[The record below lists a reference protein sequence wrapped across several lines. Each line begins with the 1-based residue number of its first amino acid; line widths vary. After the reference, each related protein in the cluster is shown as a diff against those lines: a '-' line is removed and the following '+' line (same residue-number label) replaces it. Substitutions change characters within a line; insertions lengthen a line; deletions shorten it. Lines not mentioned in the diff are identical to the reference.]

1 MNVGELKMILNG
13 LPNHLDVMIEKVN
26 DEFNLSLLEKA
37 DVRECTFSD
46 DEDSSFGIADA
57 KDDCLVLSDEI
68 I

>member
-1 MNVGELKMILNG
+1 MNVGQLKAILVG
-13 LPNHLDVMIEKVN
+13 KPETMDVMIEKVN

-46 DEDSSFGIADA
+46 GDTTAKA